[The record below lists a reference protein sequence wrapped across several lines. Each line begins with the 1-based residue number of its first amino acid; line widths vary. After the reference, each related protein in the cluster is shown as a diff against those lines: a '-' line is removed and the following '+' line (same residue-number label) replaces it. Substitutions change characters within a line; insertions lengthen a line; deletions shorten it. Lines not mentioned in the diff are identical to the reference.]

1 MKNKLAKVITISCL
15 FLVVSLFLFSLF
27 SKYRNNNEMVYVIN
41 NNNLNKMDDNTSLLF
56 EMRRLE
62 DEKKLIE
69 SNHQE
74 EVKEEE
80 KKEEPVVEELNDTK
94 EKIIQEEQE
103 KEVVEPKVEEPQ
115 KEEKVD
121 EPVVTSLSEER
132 EVLQTV
138 VGNLTG
144 YGPDCVG
151 CGGRTSTGHN
161 LYDSIYYE
169 DSEFGTVRILAADP
183 SFPFYSIVRVSNVPT
198 MDDFIG
204 IVLDRGGNVGF
215 GRGTLFD
222 LAFESESS
230 PNLVPLTRNVT
241 FELLRSGR

>member
-1 MKNKLAKVITISCL
+1 MKKYLAKVITISCL
-15 FLVVSLFLFSLF
+15 SLLVSVFLVILFSNT
-27 SKYRNNNEMVYVIN
+27 KNNNSMVYVIDN
-41 NNNLNKMDDNTSLLF
+41 DNLDKMDDNISILF
-56 EMRRLE
+56 EKEKIDDNNLKVEEKE
-62 DEKKLIE
+62 DEKEEKIE
-69 SNHQE
+69 ELVE
-74 EVKEEE
+74 EVKIEEI
-80 KKEEPVVEELNDTK
+80 KEEVVEEEPL
-94 EKIIQEEQE
+94 
-103 KEVVEPKVEEPQ
+103 VEEEPQ
-115 KEEKVD
+115 KEEKE
-121 EPVVTSLSEER
+121 EPSVTSLSEER

-183 SFPFYSIVRVSNVPT
+183 SFPFYSIIRVSNVPT

>member
-1 MKNKLAKVITISCL
+1 MKKNLAKIVTISCL
-15 FLVVSLFLFSLF
+15 LFIVSLFLVCLF
-27 SKYRNNNEMVYVIN
+27 SNNKSNNMAFIIE
-41 NNNLNKMDDNTSLLF
+41 NNNLIKMDENTSILF
-56 EMRRLE
+56 E
-62 DEKKLIE
+62 KKELL
-69 SNHQE
+69 E
-74 EVKEEE
+74 EVKEETNKVE
-80 KKEEPVVEELNDTK
+80 VEEEQIIEEIVQIDEPKEEV
-94 EKIIQEEQE
+94 
-103 KEVVEPKVEEPQ
+103 KEVVEQPVEEPQ
-115 KEEKVD
+115 KEEKE

-138 VGNLTG
+138 VGTLTG

-151 CGGRTSTGHN
+151 CGGHTSTGFD
-161 LYDSIYYE
+161 LTKTYYYE

-183 SFPFYSIVRVSNVPT
+183 SFPFYSIFRVSNVPT

-230 PNLVPLTRNVT
+230 PDLVPLTRNVT